1 MFSVAAIMYH
11 HKLRGLKQGKFISQ
25 GSATR
30 RLRSGCWEGCV
41 LFAPRGKMPSLL
53 LPASRSC
60 RITWPMATWLQF
72 LPFSIP
78 WPSPL
83 LCASLLCFSCN
94 DTCHQCR
101 VPVVSLRRSHFES
114 LPLLHLQRP
123 LQIRS
128 HLQALGVRCGYIFGG
143 ATFQRTTNV

>member
-11 HKLRGLKQGKFISQ
+11 HKLRGLKHRKFISQ

-72 LPFSIP
+72 LPLS
-78 WPSPL
+78 SHGPL
-83 LCASLLCFSCN
+83 LSSVRLSCFS
-94 DTCHQCR
+94 CHQCR